1 MQPMTKEI
9 HLKSREAVIKKQTKK
24 NLNKVKTLEFLLPNL
39 INMRV

>member
-24 NLNKVKTLEFLLPNL
+24 KSELSEDT
-39 INMRV
+39 